1 MANKF
6 EETNKSFQ
14 NLRPGEREFWEHFEK
29 HHSFEVLKKEETTKE
44 KAHETIKE
52 FVKKLHQDIENLPE
66 VQQEAKIHHQPLEDV
81 TNILSTALEITLSA
95 GILEGLNFIRKIG
108 NPHLLDTFHDLLAGH
123 FFDLLVKSNKLK
135 IIQ

>member
-1 MANKF
+1 
-6 EETNKSFQ
+6 
-14 NLRPGEREFWEHFEK
+14 LEHFEK

-81 TNILSTALEITLSA
+81 TNILSTALEITLSV

-108 NPHLLDTFHDLLAGH
+108 NP
-123 FFDLLVKSNKLK
+123 
-135 IIQ
+135 